1 MRGLATALAVLS
13 LATGCG
19 TGDERSA
26 DRARRCT
33 VEDAAHGGR
42 VVATADL
49 DGHTGPEELR
59 LRGPRSGQC
68 RNRLVAVIDGRVA
81 AADVGRLDLAAKPG
95 TVVHLRGRGGDL
107 VLLESKAHPRGGWQP
122 HLFAAG
128 GPDGLAEVT
137 VDGRPLLPFVA
148 TDGGGSPMTATCT
161 PSGGIAVFTAIAH
174 EPPGVVLA
182 WDVTRTTYSL
192 RNGRAVST
200 GSTLVEEA
208 AADPTLRRER
218 PELFSGR
225 LFAGCG

>member
-1 MRGLATALAVLS
+1 MRGLATTLAVLS
-13 LATGCG
+13 LVTGCG

-26 DRARRCT
+26 DPARGCT
-33 VEDAAHGGR
+33 AEDAAHAGR

-59 LRGPRSGQC
+59 LMGPRSGPC
-68 RNRLVAVIDGRVA
+68 RNRLVAVVDGRLA
-81 AADVGRLDLAAKPG
+81 AADVRGLGLAAKPG
-95 TVVHLRGRGGDL
+95 TVVHLRGRGDL

-122 HLFAAG
+122 HLFAGG

-137 VDGRPLLPFVA
+137 VAGHPVLPFVA

-192 RNGRAVST
+192 RDGRAEPT
-200 GSTLVEEA
+200 GSMLVEEA

-218 PELFSGR
+218 PELFSGE